1 MDAPR
6 SARAVCNLLPT
17 SERPPSRTTARF
29 ASIALALSVLAVAH
43 SARAA
48 GKQGEF
54 IQTDTLGVS
63 LLTRDLD
70 KDTTKTIKDV
80 VNLSEFVGLHGYV
93 VDRVRVGANLQLTER
108 LWPKPPPGG
117 RIQRFA
123 VLPQVGWNFYDPFFT
138 SLVFG
143 FAPRTDGKGRL
154 NLTLQGVLG
163 VSLPL
168 SDRIRWSVA
177 GEVPWTYYDRHLIG
191 VTALTGI
198 AIKL

>member
-1 MDAPR
+1 MF
-6 SARAVCNLLPT
+6 NLQPI
-17 SERPPSRTTARF
+17 SERGSLRRRVVGGLFGCTFLLLAARPAF
-29 ASIALALSVLAVAH
+29 
-43 SARAA
+43 AA

-80 VNLSEFVGLHGYV
+80 VNLSEFAGLHGYV
-93 VDRVRVGANLQLTER
+93 VDRVRLGANFQLTER
-108 LWPKPPPGG
+108 LWPHPLPGQ

-123 VLPQVGWNFYDPFFT
+123 VLPQIGWNFYDPFFT
-138 SLVFG
+138 ALVFG
-143 FAPRTDGKGRL
+143 FAPRTDGKARL
-154 NLTLQGVLG
+154 NLSLQGVLG

-168 SDRIRWSVA
+168 TSRLRLSFA
-177 GEVPWTYYDRHLIG
+177 GEVPWTFYDRHLLG

-198 AIKL
+198 AIRL

>member
-1 MDAPR
+1 MFSLRPI
-6 SARAVCNLLPT
+6 
-17 SERPPSRTTARF
+17 SERARGLRVGLASVALILSLGLF
-29 ASIALALSVLAVAH
+29 AR

-63 LLTRDLD
+63 LLTHDLD
-70 KDTTKTIKDV
+70 TGKTRSVADA

-93 VDRVRVGANLQLTER
+93 VDRVRLGANLQLSER
-108 LWPKPPPGG
+108 LWPRPAPGA

-123 VLPQVGWNFYDPFFT
+123 VLPQVGWNFYDPFFAA
-138 SLVFG
+138 LVFG
-143 FAPRTDGKGRL
+143 FAPRTDGKVHL
-154 NLTLQGVLG
+154 NLSLQAVFG

-168 SDRIRWSVA
+168 TSRVRLSIA
-177 GEVPWTYYDRHLIG
+177 GEVPWTFYDRHLLG

-198 AIKL
+198 AIRL

>member
-1 MDAPR
+1 M
-6 SARAVCNLLPT
+6 SSLPPI
-17 SERPPSRTTARF
+17 SERRARPSRVGRLGCGL
-29 ASIALALSVLAVAH
+29 LALSLLCAARSAH
-43 SARAA
+43 AT
-48 GKQGEF
+48 GERGDF

-70 KDTTKTIKDV
+70 KDTTRTVKDV

-108 LWPKPPPGG
+108 LWPEPAPGA

-123 VLPQVGWNFYDPFFT
+123 LLPQIGWNFYDPFFT
-138 SLVFG
+138 ALVFG
-143 FAPRTDGKGRL
+143 VAPRTDGKARL
-154 NLTLQGVLG
+154 NLSLQGVLG

-168 SDRIRWSVA
+168 TSRVRLSIA
-177 GEVPWTYYDRHLIG
+177 GEVPYTFYDRHLIG

-198 AIKL
+198 SIRL